1 MDQQLINPTKLHEE
15 LKLAGLPVVSVSSS
29 GRIDYSREL
38 SSKEQTIA
46 EAVIKAHDP
55 SLPVQVT
62 TDRMIL
68 ALWKKVIDGDS
79 TDAETLQQIL
89 NNP

>member
-15 LKLAGLPVVSVSSS
+15 LKLAGLPVVGVSSS

-38 SSKEQTIA
+38 SSKEQEISA
-46 EAVIKAHDP
+46 AVVKAHDP
-55 SLPVQVT
+55 SLPIQVT
-62 TDRMIL
+62 TDKMIL
-68 ALWKKVIDGDS
+68 ALWKKVINGDDS
-79 TDAETLQQIL
+79 EADSLQQIL